1 MKKTFLLYLV
11 LTILPL
17 GAFAQEEDGYAI
29 AEQLQPQ
36 ELLNTIKK
44 KTGLQ
49 AYSGFSGGMLLHAGY
64 LFSDSPDKVFS
75 NTGLG
80 SADYVKGLPNDGFCF
95 GLGGELRVHLI
106 NHLHVGAEGHVSMM
120 PLMKSGSNVRT
131 GWGGAFCDFY
141 ANWGKVQP
149 IAGLG
154 VGGGVMKR
162 LFVPETDPTSDGAG
176 TTYNASYAKTPFFYL
191 DPYIGMEIPI
201 NTNMAV
207 ILRIDY
213 MLPFGVTNS
222 SLVRVAENV
231 NWSKFMTPSGPR
243 LYVGIM
249 FGQFQP
255 KSKTTK
261 QQ

>member
-1 MKKTFLLYLV
+1 MKKTFLLYLG

-95 GLGGELRVHLI
+95 GLGG
-106 NHLHVGAEGHVSMM
+106 
-120 PLMKSGSNVRT
+120 
-131 GWGGAFCDFY
+131 
-141 ANWGKVQP
+141 
-149 IAGLG
+149 
-154 VGGGVMKR
+154 
-162 LFVPETDPTSDGAG
+162 
-176 TTYNASYAKTPFFYL
+176 
-191 DPYIGMEIPI
+191 
-201 NTNMAV
+201 
-207 ILRIDY
+207 
-213 MLPFGVTNS
+213 
-222 SLVRVAENV
+222 
-231 NWSKFMTPSGPR
+231 
-243 LYVGIM
+243 
-249 FGQFQP
+249 
-255 KSKTTK
+255 
-261 QQ
+261 